1 MERELGAG
9 GMATVY
15 LAHDLKHD
23 RKVAVKVLR
32 PELAAVIGAERFL
45 AEIKTTANLQHPHI
59 LPLFDSGVADS
70 FLFYVMPFID
80 GVSLRDRIAREHQLP
95 VNDAVRIASEVASA
109 LDYAH
114 RHGVIHR
121 DIKPENILLH
131 DGSALVA
138 DFGIA
143 LAVSTADTRMTET
156 GMSLGTPHYMSPEQ
170 AMGEREI
177 TARSD
182 VYALG
187 CITYEMLVGEPPF
200 TGPTAQ
206 AIIARV
212 MTEEPRSLTLQRKNV
227 PAHVE
232 DAVFTALEKLPADR
246 FATAAEF
253 GAALAGNAVNAPQ
266 RTMRTSRPTRAG
278 SGMNRREVMMRW
290 TWIPAGVLGLLAGL
304 LLWHRGTVAETP
316 LSASLMPP
324 AAGCDFADLG
334 TSNLIQL
341 SPDGSTIAFVARC
354 DGVNAIWI
362 RAMATGIAKVLAGT
376 TNAIYPFWAP
386 DGQSL
391 GFFADAR
398 LKRIDLSTGTI
409 RDLAPAQ
416 AGRGGTWNRDGVI
429 IYAPD
434 VFSAL
439 FRVSATG
446 GDAKALTTIPKGDEV
461 TQRLPYFLPDGRHYL
476 FVEGVGNT
484 YQGKVLVG
492 DLSSTSTRE
501 LMNTPSNTIFA
512 DGQLF
517 YAHDGALFAQ
527 PFSPG
532 SATFTGPAVAVVPG
546 VETWPF
552 KFLGSFSV
560 AGGLL
565 VYRAPRDHEQQMDWF
580 EPATRALTQI
590 VPSGP
595 YLFARLSPDGQR
607 ILINRNGEDTPF
619 SDAWIYDV
627 KAESWTRLTTKPE
640 LSYSLAWSP
649 DGTQI
654 AVKGATDSVTH
665 ILGADRRE
673 VASYIGPGP
682 GTGPIE
688 DWAPNG
694 SFALGTRQVAATGTD
709 LTRLVLGA
717 PTAKPELLYGTAA
730 DEQGPRISPTGT
742 LVAYRSNQGGRQ
754 EVYLTT
760 LPDAK
765 VQWPVSQDGA
775 FFENASPADALAWS
789 RDGHTLYFVD
799 ATQHLMA
806 VAITV
811 APQVSIGRPVR
822 IAGAPDGIVG
832 VSTAP
837 DGRLLLLHNAQRNPV
852 PLTVIAN
859 WRSMLGRR

>member
-1 MERELGAG
+1 MLAG
-9 GMATVY
+9 V
-15 LAHDLKHD
+15 
-23 RKVAVKVLR
+23 
-32 PELAAVIGAERFL
+32 
-45 AEIKTTANLQHPHI
+45 
-59 LPLFDSGVADS
+59 
-70 FLFYVMPFID
+70 
-80 GVSLRDRIAREHQLP
+80 
-95 VNDAVRIASEVASA
+95 
-109 LDYAH
+109 
-114 RHGVIHR
+114 
-121 DIKPENILLH
+121 
-131 DGSALVA
+131 
-138 DFGIA
+138 
-143 LAVSTADTRMTET
+143 
-156 GMSLGTPHYMSPEQ
+156 
-170 AMGEREI
+170 
-177 TARSD
+177 
-182 VYALG
+182 
-187 CITYEMLVGEPPF
+187 PPF

-227 PAHVE
+227 PVQVE
-232 DAVFTALEKLPADR
+232 DAVLTALEKLPADR

-253 GAALAGNAVNAPQ
+253 AAALAGEAGPS
-266 RTMRTSRPTRAG
+266 MRRQTRANRSSA
-278 SGMNRREVMMRW
+278 SGGDTRRWGRALRW
-290 TWIPAGVLGLLAGL
+290 AWIPAALLGLLAGSL
-304 LLWHRGTVAETP
+304 FWHTGTEADSP

-324 AAGCDFADLG
+324 ATGCDFADLG

-354 DGVNAIWI
+354 DGVDAIWI
-362 RAMATGIAKVLAGT
+362 RTMATGVSRVLAGT

-391 GFFADAR
+391 GFFTDGR

-434 VFSAL
+434 VFSSL

-446 GDAKALTTIPKGDEV
+446 GDAKQLTTLPKGDQV
-461 TQRLPYFLPDGRHYL
+461 THRLPYFLPDGRHYL

-484 YQGKVLVG
+484 YQGAVVVG
-492 DLSSTSTRE
+492 DLSSTTTRK
-501 LMNTPSNTIFA
+501 LMDTPSNLVFA

-532 SATFTGPAVAVVPG
+532 RATFTGSAVAVVPG

-580 EPATRALTQI
+580 DPATRALTQI
-590 VPSGP
+590 VPPGP
-595 YLFARLSPDGQR
+595 FLFARLSPDGQR
-607 ILINRNGEDTPF
+607 ILVNRTGQDSPF

-627 KAESWTRLTTKPE
+627 KAEGWTRLTTKPE
-640 LSYSLAWSP
+640 LLYTLAWSP

-665 ILGADRRE
+665 VLAGDRRE
-673 VASYIGPGP
+673 VAAYNGPGP
-682 GTGPIE
+682 GIGPIE
-688 DWAPNG
+688 DWAPDG
-694 SFALGTRQVAATGTD
+694 SFAVGTRQVAATGTD
-709 LTRLVLGA
+709 LTRLVFGA
-717 PTAKPELLYGTAA
+717 PAAKPELLYGTAA
-730 DEQGPRISPTGT
+730 DEQGPRISPSGT
-742 LVAYRSNQGGRQ
+742 LVAYRSNQGGRK
-754 EVYLTT
+754 EIYLTT

-775 FFENASPADALAWS
+775 FFENASPADAIAWS
-789 RDGHTLYFVD
+789 RDGHTLYYVD
-799 ATQHLMA
+799 ATQHLMS
-806 VAITV
+806 VAITM
-811 APQVSIGRPVR
+811 ASPVSIGRPVR
-822 IAGAPDGIVG
+822 VAGAPDGIVG

-837 DGRLLLLHNAQRNPV
+837 GGRLVLLHNAKRNPV

-859 WRSMLGRR
+859 WPAMLGKK